1 MKKRF
6 ILPLTFLVFLCS
18 IAFVSCT
25 TTMPFSGGLGSVT
38 LESRPY
44 KVLGT
49 VTYEGSAN
57 ILFGFIRWGGATY
70 EDLLKK
76 AHELYPKCDAV
87 VNVVVDREV
96 FTVGSMWQTI
106 TYKMSGTAIRFTDK
120 KQDDRDDD

>member
-76 AHELYPKCDAV
+76 AHESYPKCDAV
-87 VNVVVDREV
+87 INVTVDQKALIIGGI
-96 FTVGSMWQTI
+96 FHSY
-106 TYKMSGTAIRFTDK
+106 TYKMTGTAIRFTDK
-120 KQDDRDDD
+120 KQDDNDDD

>member
-44 KVLGT
+44 KVLGN
-49 VTYEGSAN
+49 VVYEGSTK
-57 ILFGFIRWGGATY
+57 ILFTSIAWGGATY
-70 EDLLKK
+70 ADLLKK

-87 VNVVVDREV
+87 INVVVDREV
-96 FTVGSMWQTI
+96 FTVGNIWQTI

-120 KQDDRDDD
+120 KTEDDD